1 MEPRPVSFIVL
12 ASGGRLL
19 QGSADARIER
29 VCTDSRQVRPGDL
42 FVALG
47 GGRVDGHA
55 FVEEVASK
63 GVAAVLVQAGR
74 GGKVPQGCAVV
85 EVDDPRRALG
95 RIASAYRAQLDL
107 TVVGVAGSNGKTTT
121 KELIA
126 SVLRARFPVVWSEA
140 SFNNDL
146 GVPFTLLRVDA
157 SHRAAVLE
165 LGTNHPGELAPLV
178 SMAGPRIGVLT
189 SIGREHLEHFGDL
202 EGVVA
207 EEGSLAEGLPAE
219 GVLIIPGDSDLTEAV
234 ARRARCRVVRVGVGV
249 TNDWI
254 AGQARVSPAGTQFE
268 VLRGPEGFAGEYRV
282 SLLGR
287 HQVNNALLAAA
298 VGHELG
304 LTPAQVRLGLETCTS
319 AKSRGVLTEHKGVSI
334 LDDSY
339 NANADSM
346 LTALRLL
353 KDLPCAGRRIAV
365 LGDMAELGESALAS
379 HEEVGRAAGELGVDL
394 LIAVGTHSLVTLEA
408 ARRAGVAESS
418 GWPSLEPAIPV
429 LKAAVRPGDLIL
441 VKASRSAGLE
451 RVTEA
456 LRET

>member
-1 MEPRPVSFIVL
+1 MEPRPLSFITQ

-19 QGSADARIER
+19 QGSPDTVIAR
-29 VCTDSRQVRPGDL
+29 VCTDSRQARAGDL
-42 FVALG
+42 FIALG

-63 GVAAVLVQAGR
+63 GAAAVLVQT
-74 GGKVPQGCAVV
+74 GKAVKLPAGCAVV
-85 EVDDPRRALG
+85 EVEDARRALG
-95 RIASAYRAQLDL
+95 RIASAYRAQLEL

-126 SVLRARFPVVWSEA
+126 SVLRTSFPVVWSEA

-178 SMAGPRIGVLT
+178 AMAGPRIGVLT

-202 EGVVA
+202 NGVIA
-207 EEGSLAEGLPAE
+207 EEGSLAEGLPPD
-219 GVLIIPGDSDLTEAV
+219 GVLILPGGSDLTEAV
-234 ARRARCRVVRVGVGV
+234 ARRARCRVVRVGNGDS
-249 TNDWI
+249 NDWV
-254 AGQARVSPAGTQFE
+254 AGPARVSPQGTHFE
-268 VLRGPEGFAGEYRV
+268 VIRGPKGFAGDYRV

-304 LTPAQVRLGLETCTS
+304 LTPAQVKQGLETCAS
-319 AKSRGVLTEHKGVSI
+319 AKSRGVLSEHKGVWI

-346 LTALRLL
+346 LAALRLL
-353 KDLPCAGRRIAV
+353 KDLPCSGRRIAV
-365 LGDMAELGESALAS
+365 IGDMAELGGSAEAA
-379 HEEVGRAAGELGVDL
+379 HQEVGREAGVAGVDL
-394 LIAVGTHSLVTLEA
+394 LIAVGTHARVTLEA
-408 ARRAGVAESS
+408 ARVAGVKEA
-418 GWPSLEPAIPV
+418 GDWPSLEPALPV
-429 LKAAVRPGDLIL
+429 LKSTVRPGDLIL

-456 LRET
+456 LREM